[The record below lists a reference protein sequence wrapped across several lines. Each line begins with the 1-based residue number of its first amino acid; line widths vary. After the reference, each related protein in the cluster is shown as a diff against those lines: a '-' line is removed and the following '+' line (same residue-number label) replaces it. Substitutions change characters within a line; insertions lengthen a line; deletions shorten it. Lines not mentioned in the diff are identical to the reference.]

1 MIAGPQACSRDRSLT
16 LAARCWSWVN
26 GRRTESSRDDGGPM
40 GHDGQTAGRLTPAS
54 ASAALEPLADKET
67 A

>member
-1 MIAGPQACSRDRSLT
+1 
-16 LAARCWSWVN
+16 
-26 GRRTESSRDDGGPM
+26 M

>member
-1 MIAGPQACSRDRSLT
+1 MRAGSQACSRDRSLT
-16 LAARCWSWVN
+16 LAAQCWSWFS
-26 GRRTESSRDDGGPM
+26 GRRTASSR
-40 GHDGQTAGRLTPAS
+40 QTAGRLTPAS